1 MNVFAKNPRRS
12 QSGRSRHKEIK
23 IKKGGPVK
31 RFSWLVFVIFL
42 MGGAW
47 SIAGAYDY
55 PFKDPY
61 LATVIGTP
69 SEFQPK
75 LPEKIDYKMLSFEVF
90 PERVVPSV
98 FWYQREFRYS
108 LTFQKGEAPLI
119 FVIAG
124 TGSSFYSSNMIF
136 FQKIFYQAGFH
147 VICLPSPTSMNFI
160 TTASV
165 TSLPGNIIAD
175 AVDLYRVMTMA
186 WQQVKDRIK
195 VSEFYL
201 TGYSLGASEAAFVA
215 KLDEE
220 KRVFNFK
227 KVLMINPAVSL
238 YSSAKI
244 LDKMLLAALPG
255 GLKDF
260 DDWLNRML
268 GRFSEVFKELGY
280 VDLGHDWLYD
290 VYKIIA
296 KTKTQSLKR
305 ENLDLAT
312 MIGTAF
318 RISSNNMIFTS
329 DVMTNAG
336 LIVPKNLVLGSAD
349 SLYDYFRVASS
360 TTFVDYFDDLL
371 FPYYKAKH
379 PELTQQMAIEIDSL
393 NHIEDYL
400 RNSPKIGL
408 MGNEDDLIL
417 TSGDLAF
424 LKDVF
429 GPRAKIYPYGGHCGN
444 MSYTENVKHMLNFFK
459 S

>member
-1 MNVFAKNPRRS
+1 
-12 QSGRSRHKEIK
+12 
-23 IKKGGPVK
+23 VK
-31 RFSWLVFVIFL
+31 RFSWLVFVIL
-42 MGGAW
+42 VMGGAW
-47 SIAGAYDY
+47 SPAGAYDY

-69 SEFQPK
+69 SELQPK
-75 LPEKIDYKMLSFEVF
+75 LPKKIDYKMLSFEVF

-108 LTFQKGEAPLI
+108 LTYQKGEAPLI

-175 AVDLYRVMTMA
+175 AVDLYRVMSMA
-186 WQQVKDRIK
+186 WVQVRDRVK

-244 LDKMLLAALPG
+244 LDKMLLAALPS

-260 DDWLNRML
+260 NEWLNRML
-268 GRFSEVFKELGY
+268 GRFAEVFKVMGY
-280 VDLGHDWLYD
+280 VDLGHDWLYN
-290 VYKIIA
+290 VYK
-296 KTKTQSLKR
+296 TVNKTQSPKQ
-305 ENLDLAT
+305 ENLAT

-349 SLYDYFRVASS
+349 SLYDYFRVVSS

-379 PELTQQMAIEIDSL
+379 PELTQERAIEIVSL
-393 NHIEDYL
+393 HTI
-400 RNSPKIGL
+400 
-408 MGNEDDLIL
+408 
-417 TSGDLAF
+417 
-424 LKDVF
+424 
-429 GPRAKIYPYGGHCGN
+429 RAG
-444 MSYTENVKHMLNFFK
+444 V
-459 S
+459 

>member
-1 MNVFAKNPRRS
+1 M
-12 QSGRSRHKEIK
+12 
-23 IKKGGPVK
+23 K

-47 SIAGAYDY
+47 SPAGAYDY

-61 LATVIGTP
+61 VATVIGTP

-108 LTFQKGEAPLI
+108 LTYQKGEAPLI

-136 FQKIFYQAGFH
+136 FQRIFYQAGFH

-165 TSLPGNIIAD
+165 TSLPGAIGAD

-220 KRVFNFK
+220 KRTFNFK

-244 LDKMLLAALPG
+244 LDEMILAALPG

-260 DDWLNRML
+260 NDWLNRML
-268 GRFSEVFKELGY
+268 GRFAEVYKEMGY

-290 VYKIIA
+290 IYK
-296 KTKTQSLKR
+296 TVNKTQSPKR
-305 ENLDLAT
+305 ENLAT
-312 MIGTAF
+312 MIGFAF

-349 SLYDYFRVASS
+349 SLYEYFRATSN
-360 TTFVDYFDDLL
+360 TTFVDYFDELL

-379 PELTQQMAIEIDSL
+379 PELTPERAIEIVSL
-393 NHIEDYL
+393 HNIEAYL

-417 TSGDLAF
+417 TSKDLAF

-444 MSYTENVKHMLNFFK
+444 MSYTENVAYMLDFFK